1 MSDINP
7 FQGGGPFED
16 IMRNLARMFTT
27 QGPVNWELATQF
39 AVWAATGGTTEPNV
53 DPVSRV
59 RLEELLRVA
68 EIHVA
73 DATGLLTSGELLQV
87 RAVTPSEWARLAL
100 EAWRP
105 LLERLA
111 RAMAETLP
119 TGADEPPAEAD
130 ESNPMAQLFGQLPQM
145 LGPVLFGMQAG
156 SMVGQL
162 GRRALGT
169 YDLPMPW
176 PASDRLVF
184 VPPNIERFAAD
195 WSLDPDDVRLWVC
208 VREVAYHAVLG
219 RPHVRARLDEL
230 IGAYVDAFQPDGRA
244 IEDRLSGVDPSDM
257 GAMQSLFSDPSAL
270 LGEMQSDAQR
280 RLKVPLR
287 ALLAVVAGYVDYVMD
302 TVGRRLIAGYNPL
315 TEALRRR
322 RLEDSSGAKALGQL
336 LGVELDGADY
346 ERGLAFVHGV
356 LERAG
361 SEGLDRLWRSAK
373 ELPTPPEVDAPG
385 LWLARIDLD
394 VDES

>member
-119 TGADEPPAEAD
+119 TGADEPPAAD